1 MSSRLTL
8 CLALAWAVT
17 ALGCAS
23 APAAEVAAAPEASP
37 TPDFSRQ
44 VLVTLAPAPERMWSR
59 TMADLAGAHGLET
72 AFFWPLPSL
81 GENCIIYDVPPGKSL
96 GQVVR
101 RLAADPRVTLAQ
113 EVRLFRSAAAPYN
126 DPYAHLQ
133 VGLKALRLERA
144 HAVATG
150 RGVRVAIIDTG
161 VDLAHPDLAGRV
173 VEASNFI
180 TWGPSAFTS
189 DVHGT
194 AVAGI
199 VAADANNQV
208 GIVGVAPRAEILAL
222 KACWQDPPESREA
235 LCNTYT
241 LAQALDFALRH
252 GAKVLNLSLAG
263 PEDPLLA
270 KLVSKSLAAGITVVA
285 AAGSRGA
292 EGFPASLPGVI
303 AVRAADLGG
312 RAVLPAPLP
321 AARTSLT
328 APGVDVLTTIPRG
341 SYDFFSGSSMAAA
354 QVSGIIAL
362 LLERRPELT
371 PAEVRDILLA
381 NPEGLDACR
390 ALAQVVRGA
399 ACE

>member
-1 MSSRLTL
+1 MSSRLAASGL
-8 CLALAWAVT
+8 FAWALAGV
-17 ALGCAS
+17 GCAS
-23 APAAEVAAAPEASP
+23 APVGPAAPAPAAAAEASP
-37 TPDFSRQ
+37 APDFSRQ
-44 VLVTLAPAPERMWSR
+44 VLVTLAPAPERIWSR
-59 TMADLAGAHGLET
+59 TTAELAAAHGLDT

-81 GENCIIYDVPPGKSL
+81 GEDCIIYDLPPGKNL
-96 GQVVR
+96 AQVVR

-113 EVRLFRSAAAPYN
+113 PVRLFRGEAAPYN

-133 VGLKALRLERA
+133 VGLKALNLERA
-144 HAVATG
+144 HELATG
-150 RGVRVAIIDTG
+150 RGVKVAIVDTG
-161 VDLAHPDLAGRV
+161 VDLAHPDLAGRII
-173 VEASNFI
+173 EASNFI

-235 LCNTYT
+235 VCNTYT
-241 LAQALDFALRH
+241 LAQALDFALRN

-263 PEDPLLA
+263 PDDPLVA
-270 KLVSKSLAAGITVVA
+270 KLIGKALAAGITVVA
-285 AAGSRGA
+285 AAGSRAA
-292 EGFPASLPGVI
+292 EGFPASFPGVL
-303 AVRAADLGG
+303 AVRAADPTG
-312 RAVLPAPLP
+312 RATPPAPTP
-321 AARTSLT
+321 SLA

-354 QVSGIIAL
+354 QVSGIVAL

-371 PAEVRDILLA
+371 PAEVHEILFA
-381 NPEGLDACR
+381 TAPGVDACA
-390 ALAQVVRGA
+390 ALARVVEGVG
-399 ACE
+399 CE